1 MIEHSITFGASGG
14 LVGTLCLPA
23 TGRISPLGQI
33 LFNAGILHRVGP
45 HRLNVKLA
53 RRLAARGVASLRF
66 DLSGLG
72 DSARPGAENSFE
84 KQAVIDIQ
92 AAMDELTRASGASR
106 FALLGFCS
114 GALHSCA
121 VAAVDARVAGIVLY
135 DGQAFATTQSR
146 LRRMRLMLQRHG
158 WAQTVGRRLKR
169 MLGRNNS
176 APNATPP
183 AASTA
188 HEPTLTEY
196 AQQLND
202 LLTRGTRVAV
212 AFSGESLE
220 YNHRTQFANAMRGLL
235 PVEKIDLAY
244 WPNLDHTVMLLSMQT
259 QFLDWLEH
267 WAMSV
272 AETS

>member
-1 MIEHSITFGASGG
+1 MIEHSITFGAGGG

-53 RRLAARGVASLRF
+53 RRLAARGMASLRF

-84 KQAVIDIQ
+84 KQAVLDIQ
-92 AAMDELTRASGASR
+92 AAMDALSRASGASR

-114 GALHSCA
+114 GARHSYE
-121 VAAVDARVAGIVLY
+121 AAAADARVAGIVLY
-135 DGQAFATTQSR
+135 DGQAFATTKSR
-146 LRRMRLMLQRHG
+146 LMRMRLMLQRHG
-158 WAQTVGRRLKR
+158 WAKTVGGRLKR
-169 MLGRNNS
+169 VLGRSSS
-176 APNATPP
+176 AKNATPP
-183 AASTA
+183 VVSNS
-188 HEPTLTEY
+188 HEPTQIEY

-212 AFSGESLE
+212 AFSGESVN
-220 YNHRTQFANAMRGLL
+220 YNYNGQFADAMRGLL

-259 QFLDWLEH
+259 QFLDWLES

-272 AETS
+272 AGNR